1 MNKSILCKCGCI
13 GLSMIACL
21 GQMSYK
27 VRAVGDPGSDAPSG
41 YVTLGEIHFECGL
54 DALTCPSNI
63 TKYNGLTG
71 STTDLFTSYA
81 GDKPIPTKSG
91 YSFVDWKIK
100 SVSNNND
107 YAGIKMKSGDL
118 MTDWNNIAIGSLFS
132 ISRWIDGSS
141 ENDNSGHSLELEAVW
156 KKSVGNDQ
164 SIPVKVSI
172 PANPINVTLP
182 SSIELV
188 FDGNN
193 VASITANNFSITNNS
208 KVGNI
213 KISQITA
220 IVNQSG
226 WTLSSES
233 ADSYFQTQPLDSK
246 ELYLGFAKG
255 ENSYSAL
262 TPSGF
267 DPSIIIGPVGIGNT
281 QNFKVEAKTGGTSTK
296 VDSNLINLEFTFSH
310 EKAYIPPLLTSE
322 EATALGYKFET
333 MEDGNI
339 RLTDMPIDM
348 ETVVLPRSIDGKTVT
363 TLHFQYAGGAY
374 QGPATPILNMTM
386 KTLVIPNTIT
396 NLDDRKPIDVRTG
409 PFAHAQVLET
419 VIFEESSQ
427 LTTLTHGTF
436 EDCPKLKNITL
447 PKTITTLQNGVFE
460 RCSSLTDLV
469 IPDSVTSIGW
479 DTFYDCTSL
488 SDLIIPNSV
497 TSIGQDAFYNV
508 PHITYSGSAAGSP
521 WGAKSIN

>member
-1 MNKSILCKCGCI
+1 MKNTNKTETIKRKLIKQSLSIGTAMAIVLSMTGVQPVKAAGTQEVTYSCGEGAISCPDNTSEDLQLGI
-13 GLSMIACL
+13 YTIEEYGEMAMSQFVGAMPTATRPGYTFLGWKSDKIDRILDWKTDKVKDAGSLGLS
-21 GQMSYK
+21 
-27 VRAVGDPGSDAPSG
+27 VR
-41 YVTLGEIHFECGL
+41 L
-54 DALTCPSNI
+54 N
-63 TKYNGLTG
+63 
-71 STTDLFTSYA
+71 
-81 GDKPIPTKSG
+81 
-91 YSFVDWKIK
+91 
-100 SVSNNND
+100 
-107 YAGIKMKSGDL
+107 
-118 MTDWNNIAIGSLFS
+118 
-132 ISRWIDGSS
+132 
-141 ENDNSGHSLELEAVW
+141 LEAVW
-156 KKSVGNDQ
+156 EKSVGNDQ

-193 VASITANNFSITNNS
+193 VTGVTANNFSIINNS
-208 KVGNI
+208 KLGNV
-213 KISQITA
+213 KVSQLTA
-220 IVNQSG
+220 AVNQSG
-226 WTLSSES
+226 WILTSES
-233 ADSYFQTQPLDSK
+233 ADSYFQTKPLDSK
-246 ELYLGFAKG
+246 ELYLGFSKG

-267 DPSIIIGPVGIGNT
+267 DPSIVIGPVGVGNT
-281 QNFKVEAKTGGTSTK
+281 QNFKVVAKTGGTSSRIEADLVK
-296 VDSNLINLEFTFSH
+296 LEFTFSY
-310 EKAYIPPLLTSE
+310 EKAYIPPILTSE

-333 MEDGNI
+333 MEDGNM

-348 ETVVLPRSIDGKTVT
+348 ETVILPRAIDGKTVT
-363 TLHFQYAGGAY
+363 TLHFEYAGGAY
-374 QGPATPILNMTM
+374 QGPMPAIYNKTM

-427 LTTLTHGTF
+427 LTILTHGTF

-488 SDLIIPNSV
+488 SDLIIPNTV
-497 TSIGQDAFYNV
+497 TSIGKDAFLNV
-508 PHITYSGSAAGSP
+508 PHVTYSGSATGSP